1 LSYGM
6 TPNGFRLGV
15 VADLETLHR
24 QPSTN
29 VDLKNYRSIYHI
41 PRNYAKP
48 PVASSVFV
56 FWSVS

>member
-1 LSYGM
+1 M

-41 PRNYAKP
+41 PRNYARP